1 MEQVNMRLSIVV
13 NMYNTASFL
22 PRCMNTLLDQD
33 ISVDSYEIIL
43 VDDGST
49 DNSLLLA
56 QEYATQSTSNA
67 AMPAIR
73 VEHHSNKGLAGA
85 RNTGLKAAKG
95 KYLCFVDP
103 DDYIEKQS
111 LAALLNQMDEE
122 NLDVLRF
129 NYQRVDEEGNNLPD
143 SEMEGSFDYS
153 SKIIS
158 GIEFMHDRLT
168 TSCYVWAYIY
178 RRELI
183 TSNNIWFDE
192 SCYFDD
198 VPWLP
203 RILPLAQRIKCID
216 IRHLY
221 YTQRAG
227 SLVNTVDIS
236 AIKRKVDGLLKVL
249 ELLLKHDIHG
259 GIVDW
264 YSRMYSQIITSVLTS
279 VAVYLYDLRYDYIKR
294 IKQYRIYPLSK
305 QNTSN
310 KTKNKISLI
319 NFSPM
324 LFVWLVNKKNR

>member
-1 MEQVNMRLSIVV
+1 
-13 NMYNTASFL
+13 
-22 PRCMNTLLDQD
+22 
-33 ISVDSYEIIL
+33 
-43 VDDGST
+43 
-49 DNSLLLA
+49 
-56 QEYATQSTSNA
+56 
-67 AMPAIR
+67 MPAIR

-85 RNTGLKAAKG
+85 RNTGLRAAKG

-111 LAALLNQMDEE
+111 LSALLNQMDEE

-129 NYQRVDEEGNNLPD
+129 NYQKVDELGNNIPD
-143 SEMEGSFDYS
+143 SPMERSFDYS
-153 SKIIS
+153 SQLMT
-158 GIEFMHDRLT
+158 GVEFMKNRLT

-183 TSNNIWFDE
+183 VENDINFDE

-203 RILPLAQRIKCID
+203 RILPLAQRVNCTSV
-216 IRHLY
+216 RHLY
-221 YTQRAG
+221 YTQRGG
-227 SLVNTVDIS
+227 SMVNTVNVN
-236 AIKRKVDGLLKVL
+236 AVKRKVEGLLKVL
-249 ELLLKHDIHG
+249 KLLLKHSSHKE
-259 GIVDW
+259 VLDW